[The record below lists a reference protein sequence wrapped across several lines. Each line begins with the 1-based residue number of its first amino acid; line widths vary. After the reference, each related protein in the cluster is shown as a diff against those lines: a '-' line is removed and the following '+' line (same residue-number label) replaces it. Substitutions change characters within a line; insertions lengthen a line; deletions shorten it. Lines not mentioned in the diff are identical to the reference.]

1 MASGKPIQEIPDK
14 HSAISQFACQVFFYL
29 DFFEAL
35 YFESKPLLIF
45 PDDGLVEVHGSRQGH
60 GVDVLVQPVH
70 ALHLGFSIDNG

>member
-1 MASGKPIQEIPDK
+1 MASGKPIQGIPDK

-45 PDDGLVEVHGSRQGH
+45 PDDGLVEVHGSRQREGIH
-60 GVDVLVQPVH
+60 IFVQAMH